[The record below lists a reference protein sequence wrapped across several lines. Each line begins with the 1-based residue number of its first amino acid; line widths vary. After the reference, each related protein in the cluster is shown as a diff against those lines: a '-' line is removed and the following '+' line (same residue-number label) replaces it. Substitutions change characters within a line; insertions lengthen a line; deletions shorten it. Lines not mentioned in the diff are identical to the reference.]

1 MLVSVVIPVFNADK
15 WIEATLASVRGQTY
29 KKMEIILVDD
39 GSTDNSIAVAE
50 AALGKSDTAFRILHQ
65 ENRGAACARNVGW
78 RAARG
83 AWIQF
88 LDADDLL
95 APEKIELQIA
105 KILGETRV
113 DVIYTDW
120 QKLGWTGGEWR
131 QFDLRTPIIQSDAL
145 ADILSDRNFL
155 QLSSCLFKAE
165 TINSVDGFDQL
176 HEPIEDVGLC
186 VKIAIAGGTFA
197 KASSDR
203 PMSCYRDLPRSF
215 SKIDHKRF
223 IESCIRN
230 AKLAERYV
238 RSNRNDVSCLSRTVD
253 AIVAVYYAGARY
265 FAGLDWNRFEEIV
278 LDIESLRPT
287 FVPNAPASI
296 NVLSRMVGYRKAERL
311 AVLYRKGRKSV
322 ERLSRGW
329 NAETRDWRRD

>member
-1 MLVSVVIPVFNADK
+1 MLVSIVIPVFNAEE
-15 WIEATLASVRGQTY
+15 WIEATLASVCGQAY
-29 KKMEIILVDD
+29 RKIEIILVDD
-39 GSTDNSIAVAE
+39 GSTDNSIPVAE
-50 AALGKSDTAFRILHQ
+50 SALGKSDIAFRILRQ
-65 ENRGAACARNVGW
+65 ENRGAACARNAGW

-83 AWIQF
+83 EWIQF

-105 KILGETRV
+105 KILCETNV
-113 DVIYTDW
+113 DVVYADW
-120 QKLGWTGGEWR
+120 QKLGWTDGEWK
-131 QFDLRTPIIQSDAL
+131 QFDLRTPIIQSEAL

-165 TINSVDGFDQL
+165 TVNSVGGFDQL

-186 VKIAIAGGTFA
+186 VKIAIAGGTFV
-197 KASSDR
+197 KAPSDR

-223 IESCIRN
+223 IESCIKN
-230 AKLAERYV
+230 AKLAEQYV
-238 RSNRNDVSCLSRTVD
+238 RSNGNDLNSLSRTID

-265 FAGLDWNRFEEIV
+265 FAGQDWNRFEEVV

-287 FVPNAPASI
+287 FVPEAPASI

-322 ERLSRGW
+322 EGFSRGG
-329 NAETRDWRRD
+329 NAEIRDCRRR